1 MILRVFASVADG
13 ALEALRGNARP
24 AESAEVGIF
33 WLSNV
38 IAVEVGGRKVLD
50 DVQFDEHFQLLLF
63 QQVDRLLLTFASFAQ
78 IMRRGIR
85 LPFGCGCIPRYV
97 VIKFIHS
104 EVV

>member
-1 MILRVFASVADG
+1 MADLIGLVDTTILVDF
-13 ALEALRGNARP
+13 LRGNQ
-24 AESAEVGIF
+24 ESND
-33 WLSNV
+33 WL
-38 IAVEVGGRKVLD
+38 GRFA
-50 DVQFDEHFQLLLF
+50 FDEHFQLLLF